1 MRCSAHAHLCRAR
14 LHWGIHLNCYPP
26 KKMYKKEVKVIQLS
40 SPKQVKEPL
49 PRLGVD
55 FEVGV
60 LLEVVFDRTKK
71 VFCSKSR
78 LLCCL
83 RPRCSSAA
91 QVEQVSWLGVVH
103 EA

>member
-1 MRCSAHAHLCRAR
+1 MKIS
-14 LHWGIHLNCYPP
+14 
-26 KKMYKKEVKVIQLS
+26 KKEVKVIQLS

-78 LLCCL
+78 SGGFGNNLVFEPGCFDLIIEEKDQRKVQKSPL
-83 RPRCSSAA
+83 PK
-91 QVEQVSWLGVVH
+91 
-103 EA
+103 